1 MWTRRQALPL
11 IAITV
16 LALGGQAVASSRQAT
31 TARAKPSKDATIRL
45 EISGMT

>member
-1 MWTRRQALPL
+1 MFTRREALPL

-16 LALGGQAVASSRQAT
+16 LAIGVPAGVSSGQA
-31 TARAKPSKDATIRL
+31 TARRTKGSKDATIRL

>member
-1 MWTRRQALPL
+1 MFTRREALPL

-16 LALGGQAVASSRQAT
+16 IALGGQAAASSRPASQL
-31 TARAKPSKDATIRL
+31 RPKLSKDATITL

>member
-1 MWTRRQALPL
+1 MFTRREALPL

-16 LALGGQAVASSRQAT
+16 VTLGGQAVASSHQAT
-31 TARAKPSKDATIRL
+31 PPRPKLSKDATITL